1 MSLNPRQGVPLPK
14 FENPVIRELL
24 DRYRRL
30 WALNHAMALMGWDE
44 ETYMPQRGVEER
56 AVATA
61 ELRALYQELLL
72 SDQFSSLV
80 EKAKAQENLNDYERG
95 VVRVV
100 DRELRIARRVPPSLT
115 YEMAKTSSEAFVAWS
130 EAKKRSDF
138 SAFRPYLQKLIDL
151 NRQMAEKLGY
161 EEVPYDALL
170 DLYEEGLRTR
180 DVKAIFDVL
189 GPGLRGLLD
198 KVISDGYYTKPSPL
212 EEARYDEQA
221 MRRVNAKVLELLSFP
236 QDRARLDVS
245 PHPFTTNMGVN
256 DVRITT
262 RYEGFDFKRSLFSV
276 VHEFGHATY
285 ELQVDPEL
293 AMTPI
298 GGGVSLGVHEGQ
310 SRFWENVVGRSRAF
324 ASLIKPVLD
333 QELGLTKD
341 LSEEDVYRYFATV
354 RPSLIRTEADEVTY
368 NLHIL
373 LRFELE
379 QLMINGEVR
388 VDDLPEMWNEES
400 EKLIGVRPRNHAEG
414 ILQDVHW
421 AHGTIG
427 YFPTYTL
434 GNIVASMMYFAF
446 RSRVGDIY
454 ERVAKGDFESI
465 KAFQRELIHR
475 YGGTYA
481 PKELLRRQLGEE
493 YNASRLLDYLSS
505 KYLTR

>member
-1 MSLNPRQGVPLPK
+1 MAAQGGK
-14 FENPVIRELL
+14 FQNPVIRELL
-24 DRYRRL
+24 DKYRRL
-30 WALNHAMALMGWDE
+30 WALSHAMSLMGWDE
-44 ETYMPQRGVEER
+44 ETYMPPKGVTER

-61 ELRALYQELLL
+61 ELRTLYQELLL
-72 SDQFSSLV
+72 SEQFTSLL
-80 EKAKAQENLNDYERG
+80 EKAKAQEGLNDYERG
-95 VVRVV
+95 VVRVL
-100 DRELRIARRVPPSLT
+100 DREVTQARKIPPSLT
-115 YEMAKTSSEAFVAWS
+115 YEMAKTSSEAFQAWS
-130 EAKKRSDF
+130 EAKRRSDF
-138 SAFRPYLQKLIDL
+138 SSFKPYLRKLIDL
-151 NRQMAEKLGY
+151 NKQMAEKLGY

-180 DVKAIFDVL
+180 DVKSIFDSL
-189 GPGLRGLLD
+189 GPGLRSLLD
-198 KVISDGYYTKPSPL
+198 KVISDGYYTAASPL
-212 EEARYDEQA
+212 EEARYDEAA
-221 MRRVNAKVLELLSFP
+221 MRRVNQRVLQLIGFP
-236 QDRARLDVS
+236 EDRARLDVS

-285 ELQVDPEL
+285 ELQVDPDL

-324 ASLIKPVLD
+324 ASLVKPIVD

-341 LSEEDVYRYFATV
+341 LSDEELYRYFATV

-379 QLMINGEVR
+379 QLMINGEVN
-388 VDDLPEMWNEES
+388 VDDLPEMWNRRSEE
-400 EKLIGVRPRNHAEG
+400 LLGVRPRNDAEG

-434 GNIVASMMYFAF
+434 GNIVASMMYLAF
-446 RSRVGDIY
+446 QSRVGRLEDY
-454 ERVAKGDFESI
+454 VSKGDFDTI
-465 KAFQRELIHR
+465 KSFQRDLIHR
-475 YGGTYA
+475 YGATYA

-493 YNASRLLDYLSS
+493 YNASRLLDYLYS
-505 KYLTR
+505 KYLRR